1 MLGVAM
7 PAVLIRQGRGD
18 SKALKTEKGVIRGV
32 FMRPRFIYEPF
43 EAICFF
49 GVRHDEIFNISSL
62 RFSNRASTNVM
73 PKQKKAS
80 HKIYFGVTIDAYS
93 NHHVRNF

>member
-1 MLGVAM
+1 MLGVAT

-49 GVRHDEIFNISSL
+49 GVRHDET
-62 RFSNRASTNVM
+62 STSAALDFRTALV
-73 PKQKKAS
+73 P
-80 HKIYFGVTIDAYS
+80 T
-93 NHHVRNF
+93 